1 MKKWKTWEK
10 AQFTALT
17 VVLVLDFSW
26 LFYFILNYE
35 QLSDFARFI
44 TLFSLMF
51 IALPIAAMAVIVDN
65 TGLIVWYLTGKDG
78 DPPRLSLT

>member
-1 MKKWKTWEK
+1 MRKWKTWEK
-10 AQFTALT
+10 AQFISLT
-17 VVLVLDFSW
+17 VVLALDFSW

-51 IALPIAAMAVIVDN
+51 IAFPIAVMVVIVDT
-65 TGLIVWYLTGKDG
+65 TGLVVWYLTGKEG
-78 DPPRLSLT
+78 DPPRPSLT